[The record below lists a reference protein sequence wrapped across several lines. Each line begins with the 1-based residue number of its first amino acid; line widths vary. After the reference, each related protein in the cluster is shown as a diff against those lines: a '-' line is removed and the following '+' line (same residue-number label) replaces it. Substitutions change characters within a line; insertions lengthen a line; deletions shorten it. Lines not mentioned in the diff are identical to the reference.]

1 MNGDDPFNPSDRTV
15 IRPNPG
21 GRRPA
26 APQAAPASGWPQ
38 QPVASGTFPPPS
50 FPPDAAPGRAG
61 PAATAEAGR
70 GPVPGVGRPVAAA
83 ATGILLMVSKVR
95 TMVAPPDVERLRGLM
110 TEEIRAFEQRLLAL
124 GLPGD
129 LVRHAHY
136 VVCATVDDLVL
147 NTPWGGNSL
156 WARQGMVGTFHRETV
171 GGERFFDNLAQL
183 KADPGRNAG
192 VLELMY
198 LCLSLGFQGH
208 MRIAPRGSEEIARL
222 REDLHR
228 LLRRGGPD
236 DGLSPHWMG
245 VREPAR
251 RLSAIVPLWVI
262 GAVAGAL
269 LLLAYVGFSFALSG
283 SSDSLF
289 GRLAALPQRGVVLIA
304 RPPLPPPT
312 IPDRHQQAPRIKK
325 FLEREI
331 AEGLV
336 TVTETMDS
344 IVVRIRNRGLFASAS
359 ATVEAPF
366 LPTIERIAQALE
378 GEKGKVTIVG
388 HTDNQPIR
396 SVRFPSN
403 WNLSVARADAVAA
416 LIGRSLSDKTRIKT
430 IGKADSDPVAGN
442 DTPEG
447 REQNRRIDVVLSKAD
462 GA

>member
-1 MNGDDPFNPSDRTV
+1 MSGDDPFNPSDRTV
-15 IRPNPG
+15 IRPTPG

-26 APQAAPASGWPQ
+26 APQEASASGWPP
-38 QPVASGTFPPPS
+38 QPTPSGSPS
-50 FPPDAAPGRAG
+50 PDAAAPVQAGQARA
-61 PAATAEAGR
+61 AEVNR
-70 GPVPGVGRPVAAA
+70 GAVPGVGGPVVAT
-83 ATGILLMVSKVR
+83 ATGILLMVCKVR
-95 TMVAPPDVERLRGLM
+95 TMLAAPDVERLHGLM
-110 TEEIRAFEQRLLAL
+110 IEEIRKFEQRLRAI

-147 NTPWGGNSL
+147 NTPWGGSSL

-183 KADPGRNAG
+183 KASPGRNAG

-208 MRIAPRGSEEIARL
+208 MRITPRGGEEIARL
-222 REDLHR
+222 REDLYR
-228 LLRRGGPD
+228 LLRREGTE

-251 RLSAIVPLWVI
+251 RLSTIIPLWVI
-262 GAVAGAL
+262 GAAAGAL
-269 LLLAYVGFSFALSG
+269 LLLAYVGFSFALNG
-283 SSDSLF
+283 ASDSLF
-289 GRLAALPQRGVVLIA
+289 GRLAELPQRGIVLVA
-304 RPPLPPPT
+304 RPPLPPAPV
-312 IPDRHQQAPRIKK
+312 PVQLQQAPRIKK

-336 TVTETMDS
+336 TVEETMDS
-344 IVVRIRNRGLFASAS
+344 IIVRIRNRGLFASAS
-359 ATVEAPF
+359 TTVEAPF
-366 LPTIERIAQALE
+366 LPTIDRIAQALE
-378 GEKGKVTIVG
+378 GEKGKVTIIG

-403 WNLSVARADAVAA
+403 WSLSVARADAVAA
-416 LIGRSLSDKTRIKT
+416 LIGRSLTDKTRVRT
-430 IGKADSDPVAGN
+430 VGKADSDPVAGN

-447 REQNRRIDVVLSKAD
+447 REQNRRIDVVLGKGD
-462 GA
+462 GP